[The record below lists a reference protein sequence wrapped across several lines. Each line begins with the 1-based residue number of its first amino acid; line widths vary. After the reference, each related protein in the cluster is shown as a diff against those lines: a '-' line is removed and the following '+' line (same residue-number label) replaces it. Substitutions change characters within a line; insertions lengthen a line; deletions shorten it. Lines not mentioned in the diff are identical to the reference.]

1 MRIVLFTGK
10 GGVGKTTIS
19 AATALVA
26 ATQGHNTLLISTD
39 VAHSLSDAL
48 DLELAND
55 PRTIAPGLDAAELD
69 TFQELDQ
76 YWGDIRDRLTD
87 GLRQAGIEAPIAAE
101 LAVLPGLDELLAL
114 VRIKTLYDRGPYD
127 ILIVDSAPTGAA
139 MRLLA
144 APDLAKG
151 YARQLASLSGGI
163 VKAVAPT
170 LKARLGIVANAPL
183 LKERLTRVFDSVE
196 ALRQLLLDG
205 DTTSVRLV
213 LNPER
218 MAIKETQRAFTYMS
232 LFGLSVDALFLNRLF
247 PDAMNDPF
255 MANWQASQREH
266 VAMAQSLFAPLP
278 IYQVPLY
285 PREIVGPEA
294 LLALGE
300 SIYDGRDPADR
311 LSEEKLLQIHAEKDG
326 YLLQMRVVGVPT
338 GAVQVE
344 RRGSD
349 LYVQLGTLRRSVPL
363 PQMLMTYAPSW
374 ARVSGGYLLVA
385 FAPRSGSQST

>member
-26 ATQGHNTLLISTD
+26 ATLGHNALLISTD

-48 DLELAND
+48 DLELANA

-69 TFQELDQ
+69 TAQELDQ
-76 YWGDIRDRLTD
+76 YWGEIRERLAD
-87 GLRQAGIEAPIAAE
+87 ALEQAGIEAPVAAE

-114 VRIKTLYDRGPYD
+114 VRVKTLYDRGDYD
-127 ILIVDSAPTGAA
+127 LLIIDSAPTGAA

-151 YARQLASLSGGI
+151 YAKQLASLSGGI

-170 LKARLGIVANAPL
+170 LKARLGIVASAPRL
-183 LKERLTRVFDSVE
+183 MERLTQVFDSVE

-232 LFGLSVDALFLNRLF
+232 LFGLSVDALFLNRLY
-247 PDAMNDPF
+247 PNELADPY
-255 MANWQASQREH
+255 MADWRASQREH
-266 VAMAQSLFAPLP
+266 VETAHGLFSPLP
-278 IYQVPLY
+278 IFQVPLHR
-285 PREIVGPEA
+285 REIVGPEA
-294 LLALGE
+294 LLALGQ
-300 SIYDGRDPADR
+300 SIYAGRDPADR
-311 LSEEKLLQIHAEKDG
+311 LSREELLQIQAEEDG
-326 YLLQMRVVGVPT
+326 YLLRMRVVGVLT
-338 GAVQVE
+338 GSVQVE

-363 PQMLMTYAPSW
+363 PQMLMTYEPSW

-385 FAPRSGSQST
+385 FAPRSST

>member
-26 ATQGHNTLLISTD
+26 ATLDHNTLLISTD

-48 DLELAND
+48 DLELANA
-55 PRTIAPGLDAAELD
+55 PRTIASGLDAAELD
-69 TFQELDQ
+69 TAQELDQ
-76 YWGDIRDRLTD
+76 YWGEIRERLTD
-87 GLRQAGIEAPIAAE
+87 ALEQAGIEAPIAAE

-114 VRIKTLYDRGPYD
+114 VRVKTLYDRGDYD
-127 ILIVDSAPTGAA
+127 LLVIDSAPTGAA

-144 APDLAKG
+144 APDLAKS
-151 YARQLASLSGGI
+151 YAKQIASLSGGI
-163 VKAVAPT
+163 VKAVAPS
-170 LKARLGIVANAPL
+170 LKARLGLVASAPR
-183 LKERLTRVFDSVE
+183 LKERLTQVFDSVE

-232 LFGLSVDALFLNRLF
+232 LFGLSVDALFLNRLY
-247 PDAMNDPF
+247 PNELADPYL
-255 MANWQASQREH
+255 ADWRASQREH
-266 VAMAQSLFAPLP
+266 VETAQSLFSPLP
-278 IYQVPLY
+278 IFQVPLHR
-285 PREIVGPEA
+285 REIVGQDT

-300 SIYDGRDPADR
+300 SIYAGRDPSDR
-311 LSEEKLLQIHAEKDG
+311 LSREELLQIQAEGDG
-326 YLLQMRVVGVPT
+326 YLLRMRVVGVPT
-338 GAVQVE
+338 GSVQVE

-349 LYVQLGTLRRSVPL
+349 LFIQLGTLRRSVPL
-363 PQMLMTYAPSW
+363 PQMLMTYDPFW
-374 ARVSGGYLLVA
+374 ARVSGGFLLVA
-385 FAPRSGSQST
+385 FAPKSST

>member
-26 ATQGHNTLLISTD
+26 ATQDHSTLLISTD

-48 DLELAND
+48 DLELVNA
-55 PRTIAPGLDAAELD
+55 PKTIAPGLDAAELD
-69 TFQELDQ
+69 TAQELDQ
-76 YWGDIRDRLTD
+76 YWGEIRERLTD
-87 GLRQAGIEAPIAAE
+87 ALEQAGIEAPIAAE

-114 VRIKTLYDRGPYD
+114 VRIKTLYDRGDYD
-127 ILIVDSAPTGAA
+127 LLVVDSAPTGAA

-151 YARQLASLSGGI
+151 YAKQLASLSGGI

-170 LKARLGIVANAPL
+170 LKARLGIVASAPRL
-183 LKERLTRVFDSVE
+183 MERLTQVFDSVE

-232 LFGLSVDALFLNRLF
+232 LFGLSVDALFLNRLY
-247 PDAMNDPF
+247 PDELADPYL
-255 MANWQASQREH
+255 ADWRASQREH
-266 VAMAQSLFAPLP
+266 VETAQSLFSPLP
-278 IYQVPLY
+278 IYQVPLHR
-285 PREIVGPEA
+285 REIVGPKA
-294 LLALGE
+294 LLSLGQ
-300 SIYDGRDPADR
+300 SIYAGRDPADR
-311 LSEEKLLQIHAEKDG
+311 LSREELLQIQAEEDG
-326 YLLQMRVVGVPT
+326 YLLRMRVVGVLT
-338 GAVQVE
+338 GSVQVE

-363 PQMLMTYAPSW
+363 PQMLMTYEPSW

-385 FAPRSGSQST
+385 FAPRSST